1 MITNFK
7 NNKENSLINY
17 LFSRVNTDIGFT
29 KEQSAHLKEDIKQ
42 NSIITYIRLQ

>member
-7 NNKENSLINY
+7 NNKVNSLINY

-29 KEQSAHLKEDIKQ
+29 KE
-42 NSIITYIRLQ
+42 